1 MANSQKLKIG
11 IIGAAG
17 RMGLAL
23 VRAISQADD
32 MTLVMAIGNQSG
44 VGQDIGKLAGL
55 EFMNLP
61 LSTNLKEGIAESKP
75 DVIVELSHVAS
86 VFDNTKLSL
95 EAGIHTVIGA
105 TGISPEQQDELDKLA
120 KANNTGALIVPNF
133 SIGAVL
139 MMKYA
144 QDAAQYYQHA
154 EIIERHHEKKLDSPS
169 GTAIRTAKMMAQKN
183 QNFGKDLPQNQKQLL
198 PGARGANGAGNI
210 PIHSMRLPGSLAHQ
224 QVIFGALGETLTI
237 QHDTIDRQAFM
248 GGILLCIRK
257 IKTISG
263 ITVGLETLL

>member
-1 MANSQKLKIG
+1 MTAVQKIKVG

-23 VRAISQADD
+23 VKAISQAEDIE
-32 MTLVMAIGNQSG
+32 LVMAIGHQSG
-44 VGQDIGKLAGL
+44 VGQDIGKLAGV
-55 EFMNLP
+55 EFANLP
-61 LSTNLKEGIAESKP
+61 LGSDLNTGIAESRP

-86 VFDNTKLSL
+86 VFDNTKRSL

-105 TGISPEQQDELDKLA
+105 TGISPEQQEELDKLA
-120 KANNTGALIVPNF
+120 KTNNTGAIIVPNF

-224 QVIFGALGETLTI
+224 QVVFGALGETLTI

-257 IKTISG
+257 IKAVSG
-263 ITVGLETLL
+263 VAIGLETVL